1 MESGTQIRVVVPP
14 RPDEGGGEERE
25 LLFERLQWLMFV
37 RVLVVSVLFG
47 VLVFLR
53 LQQEESIQP
62 ITALYPVVIAAYA
75 SSLLYGLLANRMPNL
90 ELFSYLQFGVDAACI
105 GLVIIFT
112 GGQDS
117 VFTWLFVFNVFGG
130 GYLLLLRG
138 GLVVASL
145 DTVVYL
151 ACLFAVYAGWV
162 PQLDSLGRPLVVE
175 SVESPLEALRTYST
189 IGFHLASFYL
199 IAFLSGSLAGKQ
211 AETGRALA
219 RTSITLSRLQD
230 IHGRIVQNID
240 AGLLTIGPEGHV
252 TSFNRAAEMISLCSA
267 DSVLGKPVAIVLGD
281 VDNLLNPSQDAQSA
295 RRGERAIE
303 KWITRSDGRRVY
315 LRIAVSELRTVQGR
329 VDGHILVFEDR
340 TRLLLMQERL
350 EREERLAAVGR
361 LSAGIAHEIRNP
373 LASINGS
380 VQVLRSALA
389 VEEEDDELFGIIEAE
404 CERLNN
410 LVSDFLSLARDERL
424 RLVPQQLGSIVR
436 DTLQLL
442 EARGLLESIEVS
454 SAIRFDPV
462 LEIDSQRMSQ
472 VLWNLIN
479 NAVQSMA
486 ARGGRLRVD
495 LERAMDSDLVKSGDV
510 RIHSSPDDSLGH
522 TYLARSTADEV
533 DSESEV
539 SMEVMRPSGDP
550 GDSLRR
556 PPGSWGDGA
565 VLRLVVADTGP
576 GVPEETIS
584 RIFDPFYT
592 TRSGGTGLGL
602 AIVQRIVQA
611 HRGVITVQTRQ
622 GRGTR
627 FAVWL
632 PVRQAFASYV
642 SSNEPDTVGGPDGDT
657 VRTVNEMD
665 VVTAEMLEIPDE

>member
-1 MESGTQIRVVVPP
+1 MRVVVPP
-14 RPDEGGGEERE
+14 PPPDVDTADRE

-53 LQQEESIQP
+53 LQQQESIQP
-62 ITALYPVVIAAYA
+62 ITTLYPVVIAAYA
-75 SSLLYGLLANRMPNL
+75 SSLLYGLVANRMPNL
-90 ELFSYLQFGVDAACI
+90 EFFSYLQFGVDAACI
-105 GLVIIFT
+105 GLVVIFT

-145 DTVVYL
+145 DSIVYL
-151 ACLFAVYAGWV
+151 ACLLAVHQGWV
-162 PQLDSLGRPLVVE
+162 PQLDPLGRPLAIDVGG
-175 SVESPLEALRTYST
+175 SPLEILRAYST
-189 IGFHLASFYL
+189 VGFHIVSFYL
-199 IAFLSGSLAGKQ
+199 IAFLSGSLASKQ

-219 RTSITLSRLQD
+219 RASISLSRLQD
-230 IHGRIVQNID
+230 IHGRIIQNID
-240 AGLLTIGPEGHV
+240 AGLLTIGPDARV
-252 TSFNRAAEMISLCSA
+252 TSFNRAAETITLCTA
-267 DSVLGKPVAIVLGD
+267 ETVLGQPVASVLGD
-281 VDNLLNPSQDAQSA
+281 VDALLSA
-295 RRGERAIE
+295 HETTPRPGERALE

-315 LRIAVSELRTVQGR
+315 LRIAVSELRTTLGR

-404 CERLNN
+404 CERLDN
-410 LVSDFLSLARDERL
+410 LVSDFLSLTREERL
-424 RLVPQQLGSIVR
+424 RLVPQQLGSLIK

-442 EARGLLESIEVS
+442 DARGVLEGIEVS
-454 SAIRFDPV
+454 SEIRFDPV
-462 LEIDSQRMSQ
+462 LEVDAQRMAQ
-472 VLWNLIN
+472 VLWNLLN
-479 NAVQSMA
+479 NACQSMSGS
-486 ARGGRLRVD
+486 GGRLRVA
-495 LERAMDSDLVKSGDV
+495 LERAHDTDLEASGDV
-510 RIHSSPDDSLGH
+510 RIETSPDDSLGQ
-522 TYLARSTADEV
+522 TYLARSTTDEI
-533 DSESEV
+533 DAESEV
-539 SMEVMRPSGDP
+539 SVEVMRPTDDP

-556 PPGSWGDGA
+556 PPGRWGDGE

-576 GVPEETIS
+576 GVPEDAIS

-611 HRGVITVQTRQ
+611 HRGVITVQTRR

-627 FAVWL
+627 FAIWL
-632 PVRQAFASYV
+632 PVRRIASTGLGD
-642 SSNEPDTVGGPDGDT
+642 EPDTLDGPDDDAVGT
-657 VRTVNEMD
+657 ETGMTA
-665 VVTAEMLEIPDE
+665 VTTDHLGAADG

>member
-1 MESGTQIRVVVPP
+1 MRVVVPTP
-14 RPDEGGGEERE
+14 EVETADRE

-53 LQQEESIQP
+53 LQQQESIQP
-62 ITALYPVVIAAYA
+62 ITTLYPVVIAAYA
-75 SSLLYGLLANRMPNL
+75 SSLLYGLVANRMPNL
-90 ELFSYLQFGVDAACI
+90 EFFTYLQFGVDAACI
-105 GLVIIFT
+105 GLVVIFT

-145 DTVVYL
+145 DSLVYL
-151 ACLFAVYAGWV
+151 ACLVAVYQGWV
-162 PQLDSLGRPLVVE
+162 PQLDPLGRPLVIE
-175 SVESPLEALRTYST
+175 TGGSPLEVLRAYST
-189 IGFHLASFYL
+189 VGFHVVSFYL
-199 IAFLSGSLAGKQ
+199 IAFLSGSLASKQ

-219 RTSITLSRLQD
+219 RASISLSRLQD

-240 AGLLTIGPEGHV
+240 AGLLTVNAQGAV
-252 TSFNRAAEMISLCSA
+252 TSFNRAAETISLCSA
-267 DSVLGKPVAIVLGD
+267 EAVLGQPVELVLGD
-281 VDNLLNPSQDAQSA
+281 VDVLLNPPPDAP
-295 RRGERAIE
+295 RRAGERAVE

-315 LRIAVSELRTVQGR
+315 LRIAVSELRTTLGR

-380 VQVLRSALA
+380 VQVLRSELA
-389 VEEEDDELFGIIEAE
+389 VDAEDDELFGIIEAE
-404 CERLNN
+404 CERLDN
-410 LVSDFLSLARDERL
+410 LVSDFLSLTREERL
-424 RLVPQQLGSIVR
+424 RLVPQQLGSLIR

-442 EARGLLESIEVS
+442 EARGVLAGIDVS
-454 SAIRFDPV
+454 SEIHFDPV
-462 LEIDSQRMSQ
+462 LEVDSERMAQ
-472 VLWNLIN
+472 VLWNLLN
-479 NAVQSMA
+479 NACQSMSGS
-486 ARGGRLRVD
+486 GGTLRVA
-495 LERAMDSDLVKSGDV
+495 LERAHDTDLAETGDV
-510 RIHSSPDDSLGH
+510 TIGPSPDDSLGQ
-522 TYLARSTADEV
+522 TYLARSTSDES
-533 DSESEV
+533 DTDSEV
-539 SMEVMRPSGDP
+539 SVEVMRPSDDP

-556 PPGSWGDGA
+556 PPGRWGDGD

-576 GVPEETIS
+576 GVPEDAIS

-611 HRGVITVQTRQ
+611 HRGVITVQTRR

-632 PVRQAFASYV
+632 PVRRIAASV
-642 SSNEPDTVGGPDGDT
+642 ATGDEPDTLDGPDDDAVGT
-657 VRTVNEMD
+657 ETGMPVVNTD
-665 VVTAEMLEIPDE
+665 QLGAEHG

>member
-1 MESGTQIRVVVPP
+1 METGTQIRVVVPP
-14 RPDEGGGEERE
+14 RPDEGGGDERD

-62 ITALYPVVIAAYA
+62 ITTLYPVVIAAYA

-151 ACLFAVYAGWV
+151 GCLFAVYAGWV

-175 SVESPLEALRTYST
+175 SAESPLEALRTYST
-189 IGFHLASFYL
+189 VGFHLASFYL

-442 EARGLLESIEVS
+442 EARGVLESIEVS

-495 LERAMDSDLVKSGDV
+495 LERAMDSDLVKTGDV
-510 RIHSSPDDSLGH
+510 RIHSSQDDSLGH
-522 TYLARSTADEV
+522 TYLARSTADKG

-539 SMEVMRPSGDP
+539 SMEVMRPSDDP

-576 GVPEETIS
+576 GVPEEAIS